1 LSDAR
6 YQNPKIPQIHDHKPI
21 NRSKKELLQVP
32 LRPPNLGRSMI
43 KPNKPMFILQE
54 EKSSLKLGELFCG
67 PGGIALGAMNARLQ
81 RKGKNLSIE
90 HSWASDWDEDTC
102 STYIHNI
109 CPENPNSVICSDA
122 RKLNISTLSPI
133 DIFAY
138 GFPCNDFSI
147 VGEHRGISG
156 SFGPLYTYGI
166 KIIDRLKPLVIIAE
180 NVGGLTSA
188 NEGKAFQAILEGLSN
203 AGDGYELTCHKYR
216 FEDYGVP
223 QARHRIIIVGF
234 AAKTGLTFRVPAPTH
249 LGRPI
254 SASEA
259 IGKPPIPQ
267 NAKNHDF
274 TKQSKTVIERLL
286 KTGPGENVWNAD
298 LPDRLRLNVKKTKL
312 SQIYKRLHPD
322 RPSYTITGSG
332 GGGTHGYHWK
342 EPRALTN
349 RERARLQTFPDSF
362 EFKGSKESIRKQ
374 IGMAVSPLMS
384 EIIFRSVLKT
394 LAGKEYPFV
403 DENCTYQADLF
414 TKVAK
419 VTSLHHR

>member
-1 LSDAR
+1 
-6 YQNPKIPQIHDHKPI
+6 
-21 NRSKKELLQVP
+21 
-32 LRPPNLGRSMI
+32 MI
-43 KPNKPMFILQE
+43 KPNNPAFALQD

-67 PGGIALGAMNARLQ
+67 PGGIALGAIKAGVQN
-81 RKGKNLSIE
+81 KGRSLAIE

-102 STYIHNI
+102 ATYRHNI
-109 CPENPNSVICSDA
+109 CPANHQSVICSDV
-122 RKLNISTLSPI
+122 RKLDISTLRPI

-147 VGEHRGISG
+147 VGEHRGITG

-188 NEGKAFQAILEGLSN
+188 NEGRTFQTILESLSN

-234 AAKTGLTFRVPAPTH
+234 ATKTGLTFRVPAPTH
-249 LGRPI
+249 LGRAI

-259 IGKPPIPQ
+259 IERPPIRQ

-298 LPDRLRLNVKKTKL
+298 LPDRLRLNVKKAKL

-384 EIIFRSVLKT
+384 EIIFGSVLKT
-394 LAGKEYPFV
+394 LAGRGYPSV
-403 DENCTYQADLF
+403 QENCTYQADLF
-414 TKVAK
+414 TKV
-419 VTSLHHR
+419 TSINRR